1 MKSLTTLVAAVAS
14 VAVLG
19 TGAVAQTKAQ
29 KNQPAGTS
37 LKQVQDTENLGRWRG
52 SKLIGTEVK
61 DAAGKTI
68 GKIEDLI
75 VEPGGRIPMA
85 VLSFGGFLGMG
96 EKLYAVP
103 WSAMRVERGDRDNV
117 VVMLDNVKKETLENA
132 PSFSRDRWPDARD
145 RRWGDDSRRYWSDS
159 SITASVKSRLARER
173 AGTLTK
179 VDVDT
184 EKGVVHLKG
193 TVPSDDMKRRAAEL
207 ARDVDGVRDVRN
219 ELKVESGG

>member
-1 MKSLTTLVAAVAS
+1 MKRLTTFLVAVAALAVF
-14 VAVLG
+14 G
-19 TGAVAQTKAQ
+19 TDSVAQTKPQ
-29 KNQPAGTS
+29 SQPAGTN
-37 LKQVQDTENLGRWRG
+37 LKQVEDAANLGRWRG

-61 DAAGKTI
+61 DAAGKSI
-68 GKIEDLI
+68 GKIEDII

-103 WSAMRVERGDRDNV
+103 WSAMRIEQDDRHNV

-132 PSFSRDRWPDARD
+132 PSFARDRWPDARD
-145 RRWGDDSRRYWSDS
+145 RRWGEESRRYWSDS
-159 SITASVKSRLARER
+159 SITAAVKTRLGRER

-184 EKGVVHLKG
+184 DKGVVHLKG
-193 TVPSDDMKRRAAEL
+193 TVPSDQMKQRAAEL
-207 ARDVDGVRDVRN
+207 ARAVDGVRDVRN